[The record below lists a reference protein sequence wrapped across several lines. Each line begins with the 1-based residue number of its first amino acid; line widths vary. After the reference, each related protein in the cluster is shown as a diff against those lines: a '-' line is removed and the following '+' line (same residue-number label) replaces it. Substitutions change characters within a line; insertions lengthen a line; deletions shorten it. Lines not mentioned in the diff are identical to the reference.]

1 MKNMT
6 VILLLLIS
14 LIFISSPKK
23 NHMNY
28 HQNNKI
34 AVDGTDTSHNMEKPI

>member
-6 VILLLLIS
+6 IIILLLIS

-23 NHMNY
+23 NHVNFQ
-28 HQNNKI
+28 QNNKI
-34 AVDGTDTSHNMEKPI
+34 AVDGTDTANNIEKAL

>member
-6 VILLLLIS
+6 VIILLLIS
-14 LIFISSPKK
+14 LIFISLPKK

-28 HQNNKI
+28 HQDIKI
-34 AVDGTDTSHNMEKPI
+34 AVDGTDTSHHIKAL